1 MKTIIFLFLIIVANY
16 LSLNAQVSINTDNSP
31 PDPSAGLDVKFDN
44 KGFLLPRMTFEQRTA
59 ISGPA
64 EGLMIYCTNCN
75 VDGTGVLS
83 IYQGGQWKIISLTCL
98 VPGSPSV
105 GIHNAEATV
114 IHWDWNAVP
123 IATGYKWNTT
133 NDYISATDLGSN
145 TSITEPGLDCGT
157 VYTRYVWA
165 YNNCGASVMTILT
178 HSTLNCGS
186 ASCPSS
192 ITDARDGKVY
202 NTILIGAQCWMAQNL
217 NIGTKISLDLQQANN
232 SIIEKYC
239 YSGSDVNCDIYGGL
253 YQWAE
258 TVQYLNGATNV
269 SSWWTVPTGNVTG
282 ICPAGWHIPTSLEYT
297 VLINL
302 LGGTSV
308 AGGKMKETGIAHWAS
323 PNAGATNS
331 SGFTGLPAGY
341 GAPGFIYEWLH
352 ETTFF
357 WSASQTSNMAQ
368 TRYLYYG
375 SEDSGYIAYDKTNGV
390 SVRCLND

>member
-1 MKTIIFLFLIIVANY
+1 MKQFIFSLVIVIMFLNI
-16 LSLNAQVSINTDNSP
+16 NAQVGINTDNSL
-31 PDPSAGLDVKFDN
+31 PDPSAGLDLKFNN
-44 KGFLLPRMTFEQRTA
+44 KGFLLPRLTYEQRTA

-64 EGLMIYCTNCN
+64 DGLMIYCTNCN

-83 IYQGGQWKIISLTCL
+83 IFQGGQWKVINLLCL
-98 VPGSPSV
+98 VPVSPAAGTHV
-105 GIHNAEATV
+105 PAATV
-114 IHWDWNAVP
+114 ITWNWNTVP
-123 IATGYKWNTT
+123 IATGYKWNTV
-133 NDYISATDLGSN
+133 NDYTTATDMIA
-145 TSITEPGLDCGT
+145 TTTKTETGLICGT
-157 VYTRYVWA
+157 TYARYVWA
-165 YNNCGASVMTILT
+165 YNTCGPSNVTILT
-178 HSTLNCGS
+178 QSTLACGGG
-186 ASCPSS
+186 ACPSS
-192 ITDARDGKVY
+192 LTDARDGRVY
-202 NTILIGAQCWMAQNL
+202 NTVLIGSQCWMAQNL
-217 NIGTKISLDLQQANN
+217 NIGTKISLDLQQTDN

-239 YSGSDVNCDIYGGL
+239 YSGSDANCDIYGGL

-282 ICPAGWHIPTSLEYT
+282 ICPVGWHIPTSLEYT

-308 AGGKMKETGIAHWAS
+308 AGGKMKETGLAHWTS

-357 WSASQTSNMAQ
+357 WSASQTFDHAQ

-375 SEDSGYIAYDKTNGV
+375 SEDSGENAYDKKDGF
-390 SVRCLND
+390 SVRCLMD